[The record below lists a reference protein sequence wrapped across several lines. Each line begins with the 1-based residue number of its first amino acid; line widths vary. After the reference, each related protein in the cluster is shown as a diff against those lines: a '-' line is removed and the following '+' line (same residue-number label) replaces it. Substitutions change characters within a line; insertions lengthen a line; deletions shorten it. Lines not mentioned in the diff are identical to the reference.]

1 MLSVTFL
8 QADRHGSVYSSTT
21 NGYLK
26 LSSSCGPGF
35 SSGRGR
41 FDSRPSGAEDDGT
54 SGVKDQNDEMAQLN
68 ALVRQTQASVLKQKN
83 GAAADKRLPS
93 SYDVATLQLNS

>member
-1 MLSVTFL
+1 MHC
-8 QADRHGSVYSSTT
+8 ADRHGSGYSTTT

-26 LSSSCGPGF
+26 FSSSTGPGF

-68 ALVRQTQASVLKQKN
+68 ALVRQTQAAVLKQKN
-83 GAAADKRLPS
+83 GAGTDKRLPS